1 MAVLEQVPRART
13 GLQVPLMI
21 LAAVL
26 WSAGWLVA
34 KIVLAA
40 LWMVA
45 AVGLGWSDGRTPR
58 RRD

>member
-1 MAVLEQVPRART
+1 MAVVQQVPRARIAP
-13 GLQVPLMI
+13 QVPLMI

-26 WSAGWLVA
+26 WSVGWLAAKVA
-34 KIVLAA
+34 LAA
-40 LWMVA
+40 LWVAA